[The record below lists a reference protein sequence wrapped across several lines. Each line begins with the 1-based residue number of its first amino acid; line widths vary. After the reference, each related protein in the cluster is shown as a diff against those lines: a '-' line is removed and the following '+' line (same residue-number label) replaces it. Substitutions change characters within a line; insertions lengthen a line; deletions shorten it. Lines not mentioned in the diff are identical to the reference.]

1 MHLRG
6 RATLAGIA
14 LVAVGL
20 VGCTSSGGQATPSS
34 TVEMPTA
41 SYSPPPDA
49 TVTPP
54 ERITLANV
62 QPNDG
67 IQPIIDFIESARSS
81 VDISIYRIDSDFTPL
96 VDALVRTVERGVPV
110 RISISRQLVGQPNP
124 PQGNSQQ
131 IVVQQQLQAKGIQVE
146 LSRPEFHYGH
156 EKCIIVDA
164 GTPNA
169 KAMIADW
176 NLQASYFGP
185 NQYGPVGAR
194 GMAVFNTDPQDVA
207 TIAAYF
213 DANWPPYA
221 PYPDSTRS
229 SLVWSPSGVEYSPVG
244 NSVAVLTDFINNAK
258 LRLDI
263 YAEYIQDDAFLIDM
277 VIARAQAGIAVRI
290 VANSSGQSADM
301 VSKLRGAGVQIHF
314 DPIYEGNTSDPMFVH
329 SKTMFADFGTPDQVA
344 FVGSQNTFINE
355 SPEAILELGALVRD
369 AATIDR
375 AYAYFE
381 EDWSTS
387 TETQASPSP
396 GGD

>member
-1 MHLRG
+1 
-6 RATLAGIA
+6 
-14 LVAVGL
+14 
-20 VGCTSSGGQATPSS
+20 
-34 TVEMPTA
+34 MPTA

-213 DANWPPYA
+213 DANWPPT
-221 PYPDSTRS
+221 PPTRYP
-229 SLVWSPSGVEYSPVG
+229 P
-244 NSVAVLTDFINNAK
+244 
-258 LRLDI
+258 
-263 YAEYIQDDAFLIDM
+263 
-277 VIARAQAGIAVRI
+277 AQAWCGAP
-290 VANSSGQSADM
+290 AGSSTPLSA
-301 VSKLRGAGVQIHF
+301 
-314 DPIYEGNTSDPMFVH
+314 
-329 SKTMFADFGTPDQVA
+329 TP
-344 FVGSQNTFINE
+344 
-355 SPEAILELGALVRD
+355 
-369 AATIDR
+369 
-375 AYAYFE
+375 
-381 EDWSTS
+381 W
-387 TETQASPSP
+387 PS
-396 GGD
+396 

>member
-131 IVVQQQLQAKGIQVE
+131 IVVQQQNGGQAANME
-146 LSRPEFHYGH
+146 L
-156 EKCIIVDA
+156 
-164 GTPNA
+164 
-169 KAMIADW
+169 
-176 NLQASYFGP
+176 
-185 NQYGPVGAR
+185 
-194 GMAVFNTDPQDVA
+194 
-207 TIAAYF
+207 
-213 DANWPPYA
+213 
-221 PYPDSTRS
+221 
-229 SLVWSPSGVEYSPVG
+229 
-244 NSVAVLTDFINNAK
+244 
-258 LRLDI
+258 
-263 YAEYIQDDAFLIDM
+263 
-277 VIARAQAGIAVRI
+277 
-290 VANSSGQSADM
+290 
-301 VSKLRGAGVQIHF
+301 
-314 DPIYEGNTSDPMFVH
+314 
-329 SKTMFADFGTPDQVA
+329 
-344 FVGSQNTFINE
+344 
-355 SPEAILELGALVRD
+355 
-369 AATIDR
+369 
-375 AYAYFE
+375 
-381 EDWSTS
+381 
-387 TETQASPSP
+387 
-396 GGD
+396 